1 MSYKK
6 PPIEDEPDVVPIVF
20 TTILPP
26 TSTTT
31 MGHGLKW
38 WMLVAIVA
46 GMLLLVLAGGTV
58 VQRDGAS
65 YTTIAEGLLVAMAAN
80 DDDCLPAVGTFSGT
94 SMTTDLGEDDHFE
107 TCYQY
112 GNASLYCWTK
122 SYYDK
127 HQGWLQCVPNGEGGV
142 WMDDDDSPTSSFHT
156 VEPQYVN
163 PVTTPYSCGRPCA
176 NVHQYNV

>member
-1 MSYKK
+1 MSYQK
-6 PPIEDEPDVVPIVF
+6 PPIEGETAAALLPVR
-20 TTILPP
+20 TILP
-26 TSTTT
+26 TASTTT
-31 MGHGLKW
+31 MTRDCRSSKW
-38 WMLVAIVA
+38 CVA

-58 VQRDGAS
+58 VLRDGN
-65 YTTIAEGLLVAMAAN
+65 TIAAEGLVVATAAN
-80 DDDCLPAVGTFSGT
+80 DDSCLPAVGTFSGT
-94 SMTTDLGEDDHFE
+94 STTTDLGEDDHFE

-142 WMDDDDSPTSSFHT
+142 WMDDDDSPTGFHT
-156 VEPQYVN
+156 VEPRYVN

-176 NVHQYNV
+176 NVHQYDV